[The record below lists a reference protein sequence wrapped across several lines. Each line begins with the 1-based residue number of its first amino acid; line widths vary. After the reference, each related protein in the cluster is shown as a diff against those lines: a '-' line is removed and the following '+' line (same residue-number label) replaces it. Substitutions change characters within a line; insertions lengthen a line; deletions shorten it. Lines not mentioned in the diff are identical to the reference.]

1 MPISQREIQ
10 ENLSPNM
17 HNSKVTGKGHDD
29 NKSKSLSTGHVLRM
43 HSALHVLRGSVTVI
57 LFLIPHMKKLRFGA
71 L

>member
-1 MPISQREIQ
+1 
-10 ENLSPNM
+10 M